1 MYKLH
6 CDLCDRDLS
15 KDENTTRVT
24 WEDNNGYED
33 SGFGHVFRRPRK
45 FKVDICDKCLELIKS
60 MSRTDVK
67 EMSKC

>member
-24 WEDNNGYED
+24 WEDNEGYD
-33 SGFGHVFRRPRK
+33 TSTYGFVFRKPRK
-45 FKVDICDKCLELIKS
+45 LKVDICDDCLKLL
-60 MSRTDVK
+60 K
-67 EMSKC
+67 EKAWLEK